1 MTVSE
6 FECLV
11 GGLMFGI
18 LIGMGVLKWALS
30 LGVAV

>member
-18 LIGMGVLKWALS
+18 LIGMITLKWALS
-30 LGVAV
+30 LGAPV

>member
-6 FECLV
+6 CEHLV

-18 LIGMGVLKWALS
+18 LIGMGIAR
-30 LGVAV
+30 AVCDAGLML

>member
-6 FECLV
+6 CEYLC

-18 LIGMGVLKWALS
+18 LIGMGTLKWALS
-30 LGVAV
+30 LGAAV